1 MIDWTSILQISGTIG
16 GIFATAGACW
26 LGYRKVKGIDEKRIQ
41 HLHESVVDLLQTES
55 KAWKD
60 KWELEHTEYLKYR
73 DDSHEKSNKDQA
85 TVLKLTNENADLK
98 ARTDITQVMQSQ
110 QKMLEMLVN
119 IANILRLVQQEL
131 IRHHPPSP

>member
-41 HLHESVVDLLQTES
+41 RLHESVVDLLQAES
-55 KAWKD
+55 KAWRD
-60 KWELEHTEYLKYR
+60 KFDLEHTEYLQYR
-73 DDSHEKSNKDQA
+73 DSTHAKANETQD
-85 TVLKLTNENADLK
+85 TILKLNKENSELH

-110 QKMLEMLVN
+110 QKILDTLTS
-119 IANILRLVQQEL
+119 ISNILRLIQQEL
-131 IRHHPPSP
+131 TKPKI